1 MTGLKQRG
9 EILIE
14 RMLISYWRR
23 RAPVTTPTP
32 PFLDRARRQPADVT

>member
-9 EILIE
+9 EILME

-23 RAPVTTPTP
+23 RAPITTPTP
-32 PFLDRARRQPADVT
+32 PFLTAPPTTCNVT